1 MTQLNDR
8 KVEDTMKV
16 HKMGIQLNYGNQE
29 ELHGGDILMV
39 KWQLALRSY
48 GEAFQER
55 EKS

>member
-1 MTQLNDR
+1 
-8 KVEDTMKV
+8 MKV

-48 GEAFQER
+48 REAFQER
-55 EKS
+55 EKL

>member
-1 MTQLNDR
+1 
-8 KVEDTMKV
+8 MKV
-16 HKMGIQLNYGNQE
+16 HKMGIQLNYGNQK

-48 GEAFQER
+48 REAFQDR